1 MAQVPRCWL
10 WFLALVSRLGGGRLG
25 FSLGA
30 GQTVSS
36 LFWVRWLRGGRTTLW
51 RLWQIHGR
59 GSLSSSSGSGGYVES
74 YTPEGGS
81 WSCVTIVILGPIS

>member
-1 MAQVPRCWL
+1 MAQVPPCRL

-30 GQTVSS
+30 GQIVSS
-36 LFWVRWLRGGRTTLW
+36 LFWVCRLRGGRASPG
-51 RLWQIHGR
+51 RLRQIHDR

-74 YTPEGGS
+74 YAPEGGS
-81 WSCVTIVILGPIS
+81 